1 MKTTDIFFLIT
12 GTIAMLFL
20 VYRYY
25 VSRLRSWQLSHAALE
40 QELEDLQV
48 QLDRSARKE
57 ERSSRE
63 ASEIKCVQEKL
74 LTTLSHEVRTPLNGI
89 MGMATLLAETSLNE
103 EQLDYTRTIV
113 QSGENLLVTVNNM
126 LASSSLQLSKT
137 VDPTVAKP
145 REREFGLRDC
155 VEEVLAAF
163 APALSST
170 GPELLYHLGPAVPE
184 QLKGDRK
191 RLSQLLVNLV
201 ENAVRHT
208 SSGYVHIA
216 VKVLD
221 GGVKNE
227 LVLGFEV
234 ADTGEGIAPERLGA
248 LFMGTGVPEDPA
260 VEAAGRK
267 GLGLVICRQLAE
279 SMQGSISVSS
289 EQGRG
294 STFSFSIT
302 VRRAGGGDAEP
313 PFSGTGVLLIDEAGI
328 RRDATAARL
337 TALGFPVVSVESVA
351 EGLQRAGDVRLVFIE
366 GDAYSDLLTTL
377 PSTGV
382 VLLKRMGSSFMLP
395 ASIGNT
401 AVLERP
407 FRQHQLSD
415 TCGALLRH
423 ELQPQTKPMRIL
435 VAEDHP
441 VNQKLAI
448 RVLDRLGYHADI
460 VSNGKEVLDSV
471 ATGVYDLVFM
481 DVQMPEMDGLEA
493 TRQIRTSGQRQP
505 VIVAM
510 TANAM
515 SGDRDECIQ
524 AGMDD
529 YICKPLNLD
538 ELAALMQKWQNYL
551 NSQIQ

>member
-1 MKTTDIFFLIT
+1 MKTTDIFFIVT

-25 VSRLRSWQLSHAALE
+25 ISRLRSWQLSHAALE
-40 QELEDLQV
+40 QEVEDLQV
-48 QLDRSARKE
+48 QLDRWVRKE

-89 MGMATLLAETSLNE
+89 MGMATLLVETSLNE

-113 QSGENLLVTVNNM
+113 HSGENLLVTVNNM

-137 VDPTVAKP
+137 VDPGASKP

-155 VEEVLAAF
+155 IEEVLAAF
-163 APALSST
+163 APALSLN
-170 GPELLYHLGPAVPE
+170 GPELLYHIGPAVPE

-221 GGVKNE
+221 GGAKNE

-234 ADTGEGIAPERLGA
+234 TDTGEGIAPERLA
-248 LFMGTGVPEDPA
+248 VLLTGTGVTED
-260 VEAAGRK
+260 EGTGRK

-279 SMQGSISVSS
+279 SMQGVISVRS
-289 EQGRG
+289 EPGRG

-302 VRRAGGGDAEP
+302 VRRAGAPDLPATDT
-313 PFSGTGVLLIDEAGI
+313 GTSVLLIDDAGI

-337 TALGFPVVSVESVA
+337 GALGFSVVTAESGA
-351 EGLQRAGDVRLVFIE
+351 EGLPYARDVRLVFID
-366 GDAYSDLLTTL
+366 GDVLGDLQPLAAFPDL
-377 PSTGV
+377 GV
-382 VLLKRMGSSFMLP
+382 VLLKRMGSSFLLP
-395 ASIGNT
+395 AFMANT

-423 ELQPQTKPMRIL
+423 EVQPQTKPMRIL

-448 RVLDRLGYHADI
+448 RVLVRLGYHADI
-460 VSNGKEVLDSV
+460 VSNGKEALDSV

-493 TRQIRTSGQRQP
+493 TRQIRAGGQRQP

-515 SGDRDECIQ
+515 NGDRDECIQ

>member
-1 MKTTDIFFLIT
+1 MKTTDIFFIVT
-12 GTIAMLFL
+12 GTIVMLFL

-48 QLDRSARKE
+48 QLDKCVRKE

-113 QSGENLLVTVNNM
+113 HSGENLLVTVNNM
-126 LASSSLQLSKT
+126 LASSSLQLSKAI
-137 VDPTVAKP
+137 DPTIAKA
-145 REREFGLRDC
+145 RQREFGLRDC
-155 VEEVLAAF
+155 IEEVLVAF
-163 APALSST
+163 APALSLN
-170 GPELLYHLGPAVPE
+170 GPELLYHFGPAVPE
-184 QLKGDRK
+184 QVKGDRK

-221 GGVKNE
+221 GGAKNE

-234 ADTGEGIAPERLGA
+234 ADTGEGIAPERLA
-248 LFMGTGVPEDPA
+248 VLLTGTGVPED
-260 VEAAGRK
+260 EETGRK

-279 SMQGSISVSS
+279 SMQGSIGISS

-302 VRRAGGGDAEP
+302 VRRTGVPDVAPTER
-313 PFSGTGVLLIDEAGI
+313 GTKVLLIDEAGI

-337 TALGFPVVSVESVA
+337 GLLGFSVVTAAGIA
-351 EGLQRAGDVRLVFIE
+351 EGLPCAGDVRLVFID
-366 GDAYSDLLTTL
+366 GDALDDLQPLTAFPDL
-377 PSTGV
+377 GV
-382 VLLKRMGSSFMLP
+382 VLLKRMGGSFSLP
-395 ASIGNT
+395 AFMRNT
-401 AVLERP
+401 AILERP

-423 ELQPQTKPMRIL
+423 DLQPQTKPMRIL

-448 RVLDRLGYHADI
+448 RVLVRLGYHADI
-460 VSNGKEVLDSV
+460 VSNGKEALDSV

-493 TRQIRTSGQRQP
+493 TRQIRASGQRQP

-515 SGDRDECIQ
+515 NGDRDECIQ

>member
-1 MKTTDIFFLIT
+1 MKTTDIFFIVT

-20 VYRYY
+20 VYRYF

-40 QELEDLQV
+40 QEVEDLQV
-48 QLDRSARKE
+48 QLDRWVRKE

-63 ASEIKCVQEKL
+63 ASEIKYVQEKL

-103 EQLDYTRTIV
+103 EQLDYTQTIV
-113 QSGENLLVTVNNM
+113 HSGENLLVTVNNM

-137 VDPTVAKP
+137 VDPGASKP

-155 VEEVLAAF
+155 IEEVLAAF
-163 APALSST
+163 APALVLN
-170 GPELLYHLGPAVPE
+170 GPELLYHIGSAVPE
-184 QLKGDRK
+184 QVKGDRK

-221 GGVKNE
+221 RTG

-234 ADTGEGIAPERLGA
+234 ADTGEGIAPERLAA
-248 LFMGTGVPEDPA
+248 LFTGVSEDLQ
-260 VEAAGRK
+260 VEATGRK

-289 EQGRG
+289 EPGRG

-302 VRRAGGGDAEP
+302 VRRAGVADVAP
-313 PFSGTGVLLIDEAGI
+313 AVTGTTVLLIDEAGM

-337 TALGFPVVSVESVA
+337 GVLGFSVITAGSVA
-351 EGLQRAGDVRLVFIE
+351 EGLLFDGNVRLVFIE
-366 GDAYSDLLTTL
+366 ALCDLQPLAAFPDL
-377 PSTGV
+377 GV
-382 VLLKRMGSSFMLP
+382 VLLKRMGGSFSPP
-395 ASIGNT
+395 AFMRNA

-423 ELQPQTKPMRIL
+423 DLQSQTKPMRIL

-441 VNQKLAI
+441 VNQKLAV
-448 RVLDRLGYHADI
+448 RVLDRLGYHADL
-460 VSNGKEVLDSV
+460 VSNGKEALDSV
-471 ATGVYDLVFM
+471 ASGGYDLVFM

-493 TRQIRTSGQRQP
+493 TRQIRAGGQRQP

-515 SGDRDECIQ
+515 NGDRDECIQ

-538 ELAALMQKWQNYL
+538 ELTALMQKWQAAL
-551 NSQIQ
+551 NAKNF